1 MIAQAV
7 THARGYPWRAQAPEA
22 ASPAGFDAAVRAGA
36 VGVLAYGS
44 NASPGVLRRKLGDE
58 AAAAVVARPVVLE
71 DADVVYSAHISAHGA
86 IPATLHPSPGTEV
99 DAWLLAVPAHAM
111 PALDATEPNYDRRP
125 FAGAHA
131 YLSRH
136 GALRVDGEPVAL
148 AAVTARG
155 RCLPAAGQEEMLECV
170 RMAVAPEESPERF
183 VRSNVADEALRRRRT
198 GNLRSG
204 L

>member
-22 ASPAGFDAAVRAGA
+22 ATPASFNAAVRAGA

-44 NASPGVLRRKLGDE
+44 NASPDVLRRKLGDE

-99 DAWLLAVPAHAM
+99 DAWLLAVPARAM
-111 PALDATEPNYDRRP
+111 PALDATEPNYVRRP

-136 GALRVDGEPVAL
+136 GALRVDGDPVAL

-155 RCLPAAGQEEMLECV
+155 RRLPAAGQEEMLECV
-170 RMAVAPEESPERF
+170 RMAVAPKESPERF

-198 GNLRSG
+198 GKLRGG